1 MSFAADTKVRALQN
15 KFAYMTV
22 VLKQNVTAFYCLQS
36 SSHLE
41 VLLLAPNIEKLLCA
55 WRI

>member
-1 MSFAADTKVRALQN
+1 MSFAADTKVSFAN